1 MLGALVDH
9 GNEARGVEIHV
20 GQRGEYGLTGE
31 PVDRRVADID
41 LGAFDRHLGDSFDR
55 IDKKILKGGHIGLL
69 AAYAYLCASFA
80 FGRLFALKTKHGG
93 ASFVS
98 GFLIVLATAC
108 GIPVEQLFQQPD
120 HVLPFRDRTGLDLS
134 QRSIIIFDGRSWML
148 PICLPSY
155 AVADGTT
162 LTYIK
167 KPSKL
172 IVLKTKLF
180 FERRTIRSDGEKSV
194 TSGS

>member
-1 MLGALVDH
+1 
-9 GNEARGVEIHV
+9 
-20 GQRGEYGLTGE
+20 
-31 PVDRRVADID
+31 
-41 LGAFDRHLGDSFDR
+41 
-55 IDKKILKGGHIGLL
+55 
-69 AAYAYLCASFA
+69 
-80 FGRLFALKTKHGG
+80 
-93 ASFVS
+93 
-98 GFLIVLATAC
+98 
-108 GIPVEQLFQQPD
+108 
-120 HVLPFRDRTGLDLS
+120 
-134 QRSIIIFDGRSWML
+134 ML